1 MGLQVRDSTALRW
14 LVRVPPPQLM
24 QEGQSSREGAAR
36 TTHGIWTGRR
46 ARGDREWWSS
56 AGGGELNSVTVSVN

>member
-14 LVRVPPPQLM
+14 LVRVLLQLM
-24 QEGQSSREGAAR
+24 QKGQSSREGAAR
-36 TTHGIWTGRR
+36 TAHGIWTGRR